1 MHMTPH
7 SQLQDLLFPPF
18 DGFPKEGI
26 DFLKKL
32 KKNNN
37 RPWFQ
42 RNKAVYDES
51 VRFPMQCLVASL
63 SERMGDIA
71 PEIEFNPKKSIFR
84 IYRDVRFSKN
94 KAPYKTN
101 VAASFSYRAK
111 KKSPVEMPGLYVGIA
126 PGEIFIGGGLY
137 MPNGD
142 QLKSIRKSIVEHP
155 DEYLAVVENKRFKK
169 EFGGV
174 QGENLA
180 KAPLGYPKDHP
191 MIEHLRH
198 KQYFV
203 GKEYDDEAMCLKPK
217 FLDHVVQ
224 VFADTMPLVRWL
236 AKATM

>member
-1 MHMTPH
+1 MCPPAPLD
-7 SQLQDLLFPPF
+7 SILFPPF

-37 RPWFQ
+37 RSWFQ
-42 RNKAVYDES
+42 KHKNVYDES
-51 VRFPMQCLVASL
+51 VKFPMQCLIASL

-101 VAASFSYRAK
+101 IAASFNFRTRS
-111 KKSPVEMPGLYVGIA
+111 KSPVETPGLYVGIA

-137 MPNGD
+137 MPTGD
-142 QLKSIRKSIVEHP
+142 QLKAIRKAMVEKP
-155 DEYLAVVENKRFKK
+155 GDYLAVVENRRFKK

-191 MIEHLRH
+191 MIDHLKH
-198 KQYFV
+198 KQFFV
-203 GKEYDDEAMCLKPK
+203 GKEYDGVSICLKPK
-217 FLDHVVQ
+217 FLNLVVQ
-224 VFADTMPLVRWL
+224 VLTDTMPLVRWL
-236 AKATM
+236 AGAVG